1 MQEVD
6 LQNEE
11 EEFRRF
17 FADVNRIK
25 APIQA

>member
-11 EEFRRF
+11 EEFKRF
-17 FADVNRIK
+17 FADVNRES
-25 APIQA
+25 ASEAT